1 MAEETGKR
9 EGVTVKEP
17 KMGRLKGGAN
27 TEAEAENLT
36 LSQLNLLISG
46 AEWRFDRGTNS
57 NTRKLAFKRLTW
69 LEAQR
74 ERLHGIPAPHR
85 RLAGRQPPEPSET

>member
-1 MAEETGKR
+1 VAQETGKR
-9 EGVTVKEP
+9 EGLTVKEP

-27 TEAEAENLT
+27 TAAEAEKLT

-46 AEWRFDRGTNS
+46 AEWRFDHGSNS
-57 NTRKLAFKRLTW
+57 NMRKLAFKRLTW

-74 ERLHGIPAPHR
+74 ERLHGIPAPPR
-85 RLAGRQPPEPSET
+85 RLAGRQPLET